1 MDSQI
6 KMIIGLII
14 IMIIA
19 IACAILV
26 YSFYHKKS
34 KQVYGQV
41 RPVVST
47 NQVNC
52 SIGDDINT
60 NTNPLKV
67 ELQAIIDDYNRLDK
81 NDPNYSFYQEA
92 IIQRLVSLKN
102 KIAQ

>member
-6 KMIIGLII
+6 KTIIGLII

-19 IACAILV
+19 IACAMLV

-41 RPVVST
+41 RPVFST
-47 NQVNC
+47 NQVNY

-92 IIQRLVSLKN
+92 ITQRLVSLKN

>member
-19 IACAILV
+19 IACAMLV

-47 NQVNC
+47 NQVNY

-67 ELQAIIDDYNRLDK
+67 ELQAIIDDYIRLDK

>member
-19 IACAILV
+19 IACAMLV

-47 NQVNC
+47 NQVNY

-60 NTNPLKV
+60 NTNSLKV
-67 ELQAIIDDYNRLDK
+67 ELQAIIDDYNRLYK

>member
-19 IACAILV
+19 IACAMLV

-47 NQVNC
+47 NQVNY
-52 SIGDDINT
+52 SIGEDINT

-67 ELQAIIDDYNRLDK
+67 ELQAIVDDYNRLDK

>member
-19 IACAILV
+19 IACAMLV

-47 NQVNC
+47 NQVNY
-52 SIGDDINT
+52 SIGEDINT
-60 NTNPLKV
+60 NTNSLKV

>member
-6 KMIIGLII
+6 KLIIGLII
-14 IMIIA
+14 IIIIA
-19 IACAILV
+19 IACAMLV

-47 NQVNC
+47 NQVNY

-60 NTNPLKV
+60 NINPLKV
-67 ELQAIIDDYNRLDK
+67 ELQAIVDDYNRLDK

>member
-19 IACAILV
+19 TACAMPV

-47 NQVNC
+47 NQVNY

-67 ELQAIIDDYNRLDK
+67 ELQAIVDDYNRLDK

>member
-19 IACAILV
+19 IACAMLV
-26 YSFYHKKS
+26 YSFYHKKT

-47 NQVNC
+47 NQVNY
-52 SIGDDINT
+52 SIGEDINT

>member
-6 KMIIGLII
+6 KLIIGLII
-14 IMIIA
+14 IIIIA
-19 IACAILV
+19 IACAMLV

-47 NQVNC
+47 NQVNY

-60 NTNPLKV
+60 NINPLKV
-67 ELQAIIDDYNRLDK
+67 ELQAIVDDYNRLDK
-81 NDPNYSFYQEA
+81 NDSNYSFYQEA